1 MLGNEKILQ
10 ERHAGEQPHVLE
22 SARDTRLAGDAKV
35 RHALEREHR
44 AVWMRQPKASGGWFV
59 EAGDAVEH
67 RGLAGAVWTD
77 HRRDLAFARSE
88 GNIVHG
94 HEAAEAHGHVLD
106 REDGRCGHCDVSNV
120 GSPCSAAGGLGSRN
134 VTEGARRET
143 RPRGRRITT
152 ATMAAPN
159 TSMRY

>member
-1 MLGNEKILQ
+1 MPANS
-10 ERHAGEQPHVLE
+10 R
-22 SARDTRLAGDAKV
+22 TFWKV
-35 RHALEREHR
+35 RATR
-44 AVWMRQPKASGGWFV
+44 ASRAMRKSAMRSSENTAPFGCVKPKASGGRFV

-67 RGLAGAVWTD
+67 RGLAGAVRTD

-106 REDGRCGHCDVSNV
+106 REDGRCGHCDVSSV
-120 GSPCSAAGGLGSRN
+120 GSPCSAAGGLGSLN